1 MEIVPID
8 SARASLVVVLA
19 ALVACE
25 TPYRDRENPVPEFGD
40 SLAVDTAAGPVATPG
55 GPTPAA
61 FDDSIPLSRPR
72 PEIPDPALPP
82 AAPGRQV
89 ARVFEDAG
97 GDWPRLEYWLYL
109 PPGAD
114 RGGERRWPMILWLH
128 GRSLRGSDLDRVK
141 RYGLPRL
148 LEDDPD
154 FPFVVVSPQAPPDAR
169 WTEPGTLVRLVD
181 EVARRWPVDRE
192 RMYLVGFSMGAGGVW
207 RVAFAAPDSFA
218 AMVAAA
224 AWTPTIGSARARRLA
239 ELPIR
244 AYHGA
249 RDEAAPIDRAR
260 EGIRVLR
267 EAGAPAELVVFPEL
281 GHDILDIFED
291 EALYAWLL
299 GHRRR

>member
-1 MEIVPID
+1 MRIEP
-8 SARASLVVVLA
+8 SRALLALLLVALA
-19 ALVACE
+19 ACE
-25 TPYRDRENPVPEFGD
+25 TPYRDGQTPAPGD
-40 SLAVDTAAGPVATPG
+40 SVAADTAAATPS
-55 GPTPAA
+55 T

-72 PEIPDPALPP
+72 HEIPDPALPS
-82 AAPGRQV
+82 AEPGRQI
-89 ARVFEDAG
+89 ARVFEDPDG
-97 GDWPRLEYWLYL
+97 EWPRLEYFLHL
-109 PPGAD
+109 PRGAD
-114 RGGERRWPMILWLH
+114 RRWPLILWLH
-128 GRSLRGSDLDRVK
+128 GRSLRGANLDRVK

-148 LEDDPD
+148 LEDVPD

-169 WTEPGTLVRLVD
+169 WTEPETLVRLVD

-192 RMYLVGFSMGAGGVW
+192 RMYLIGYSMGAGGVW

-224 AWTPTIGSARARRLA
+224 AWTPTIRPRLARRLD

-244 AYHGA
+244 AYHGE

-267 EAGAPAELVVFPEL
+267 EAGAPAELVVFPYR

-291 EALYAWLL
+291 DALYAWLL